1 MNTPETMPANSE
13 QLADLAALEAMAA
26 NGAPAPGVE
35 VAPVVDKAKAWAEF
49 PALVGSLL
57 AIGMPE
63 VQAFYTPAA
72 CQEWGEKMVP
82 VAAELGWDVEDVM
95 GPKMALA
102 VASAPFFVG
111 PIVIFK
117 AKKAAAEQS
126 QGQPGK
132 PAPGAL
138 VADPGAGQKT
148 IVFGSPDAAPAE

>member
-13 QLADLAALEAMAA
+13 QMADLAALEAMAV
-26 NGAPAPGVE
+26 NGAAVAGVD
-35 VAPVVDKAKAWAEF
+35 VAPVVDAAKSWAEI

-57 AIGMPE
+57 AMALPE
-63 VQAFYTPAA
+63 VRGFYTPEA

-82 VAAELGWDVEDVM
+82 VADELGWDVSEVM

-102 VASAPFFVG
+102 IASAPFIMG
-111 PIVIFK
+111 PILIVK
-117 AKKAAAEQS
+117 ARKAAAEQS
-126 QGQPGK
+126 QGQ